1 MRFKKTVETDF
12 TVKVYLKKRGKKVHE
27 ERITKSNKN
36 CAQFQF
42 YMEITRMYT
51 VVNTCQPINH

>member
-12 TVKVYLKKRGKKVHE
+12 TVKVYFKKKEGKKVHE

-36 CAQFQF
+36 CA
-42 YMEITRMYT
+42 
-51 VVNTCQPINH
+51 